1 MIATESITTSTTAA
15 LVATGVAEGKVVC
28 LRDASQDT
36 YIGGAG
42 VTTANGFKITATS
55 DVFSITL
62 YQGDA
67 LYAIAGGAGTIRALA
82 TRCNTSTN
90 VE

>member
-1 MIATESITTSTTAA
+1 MIATESIATSTTAA
-15 LVATGVAEGKVVC
+15 LIATGVPEGKVVC

-36 YIGGAG
+36 YIGGSG
-42 VTTANGFKITATS
+42 VTTANGFKLATT

-67 LYAIAGGAGTIRALA
+67 LYAIAADAGTIRALA
-82 TRCNTSTN
+82 SRCNTTTD